1 MARVTP
7 EADPEMGMAAA
18 SMSVRL
24 ADGRVLEERVAAAR
38 GTPDHPPTRDDLE
51 GKFRR
56 LATVVLPAE
65 RVDALAAVLRRL
77 PDLDDV
83 GEVARLAAG

>member
-24 ADGRVLEERVAAAR
+24 ADGRVLEERVTAAR
-38 GTPDHPPTRDDLE
+38 GTPDNPPTSEDLE

-56 LATVVLPAE
+56 LAQTVLPGD
-65 RVDALAAVLRRL
+65 RVDALAAALRRL
-77 PDLDDV
+77 PDLTAV
-83 GEVARLAAG
+83 GELARLAAG